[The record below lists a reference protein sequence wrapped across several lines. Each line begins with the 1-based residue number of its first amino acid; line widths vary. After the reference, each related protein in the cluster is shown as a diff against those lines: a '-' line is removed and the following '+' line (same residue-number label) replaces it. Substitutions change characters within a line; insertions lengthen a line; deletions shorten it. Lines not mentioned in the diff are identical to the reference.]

1 MKKVI
6 CIVCLLTLCVGILFG
21 CVPKSDEDQIDGTV
35 KITETQDSVT
45 LENGRLSMSFV
56 KENGSMYSFKNNV
69 TKTDFIEGS
78 TGGNWA
84 LFLDT
89 TTDNAFQSNPTGNGT
104 IVITSRKQ
112 KAEVTKQETEN
123 GISLVF
129 SYDVNVDS
137 NDKSGKIIVK
147 QTVTLNNGQSDATIS
162 YELENQTKN
171 TVITTFVGAQ
181 LSGIKNEKGDY
192 NLFWPYK
199 EGKIYQ

>member
-21 CVPKSDEDQIDGTV
+21 CVPKSDENLIDGTV

-123 GISLVF
+123 GISLF
-129 SYDVNVDS
+129 FP
-137 NDKSGKIIVK
+137 
-147 QTVTLNNGQSDATIS
+147 
-162 YELENQTKN
+162 
-171 TVITTFVGAQ
+171 TT
-181 LSGIKNEKGDY
+181 
-192 NLFWPYK
+192 
-199 EGKIYQ
+199 